1 MMHCEYRDEITGTE
15 KILHNTGANRET
27 KCMNRE
33 RNVNRYMDRKRKS
46 GWIERERERETDRER
61 QKRWKSWR
69 IEGISNAPGLLN
81 MFLQDG
87 QHL

>member
-1 MMHCEYRDEITGTE
+1 MD
-15 KILHNTGANRET
+15 
-27 KCMNRE
+27 RE

-46 GWIERERERETDRER
+46 GWIERERDRER